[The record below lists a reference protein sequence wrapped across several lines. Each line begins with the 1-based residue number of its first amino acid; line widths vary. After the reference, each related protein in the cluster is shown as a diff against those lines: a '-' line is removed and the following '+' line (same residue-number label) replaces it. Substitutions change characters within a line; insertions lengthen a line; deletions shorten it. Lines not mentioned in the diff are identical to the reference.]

1 MTLSLCGGAV
11 PRGKRSHKLIMAM
24 QRKGP
29 GSFTKYDPVNAAYLF
44 VAESEVGGD
53 TLILVLMYI

>member
-1 MTLSLCGGAV
+1 M
-11 PRGKRSHKLIMAM
+11 PRGKRSHKLIIPL

-29 GSFTKYDPVNAAYLF
+29 GSFTKYDAVNAAYFF

-53 TLILVLMYI
+53 TLILILMFN